1 MGRKPKKR
9 VPPLTVF
16 ECVRCGQTKLET
28 EFLFNRWSKIYIQKR
43 VPLCMDCV
51 QSLYKEN
58 TYQFGEKMALYLTC
72 AVLDVPYAS
81 ERYEKIIETTPPFTL
96 GKYIR
101 QIQINQYKNSS
112 FAESVAD
119 GDIPTADHTG
129 GKHYATAERVDAI
142 RAEITA
148 LREEMRNLKVK
159 LAGSANAHE

>member
-9 VPPLTVF
+9 VQPLAVL
-16 ECVRCGQTKLET
+16 ECVRCGQEKPEN
-28 EFLFNRWSKIYIQKR
+28 EFCHNKWSKVYNRKR
-43 VPLCMDCV
+43 VPLCMDCI
-51 QSLYKEN
+51 QMLFDEN
-58 TYQFGEKMALYLTC
+58 KYQFGEKMALYLTC

-119 GDIPTADHTG
+119 GDIPTADNTG
-129 GKHYATAERVDAI
+129 GKHYATTERVNII

-159 LAGSANAHE
+159 LAGSGNAHE